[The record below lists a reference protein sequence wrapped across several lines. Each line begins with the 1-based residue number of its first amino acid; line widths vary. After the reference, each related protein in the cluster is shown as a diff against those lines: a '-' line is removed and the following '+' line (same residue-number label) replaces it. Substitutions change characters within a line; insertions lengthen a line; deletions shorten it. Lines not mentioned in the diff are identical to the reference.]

1 MVSPLSIPP
10 QGCSSAAWAAS
21 ERSGEAAHAAGAAP
35 TVSRPPVP
43 DSEVIARPR
52 RRTFTAEYKR
62 SILDQAGA
70 AQDSG
75 AIGALL
81 RREGLYSAHL
91 TTWRRQREQGEL
103 AALTAQKRGP
113 KVVVS
118 PLVKKNRELLAD
130 NARLTKKL
138 KNAELIIAVQKKWLR
153 CWATRFPTSRS
164 TRRTDERGSDVG

>member
-1 MVSPLSIPP
+1 MKIQKIECLQLRSPH
-10 QGCSSAAWAAS
+10 AS
-21 ERSGEAAHAAGAAP
+21 PDDCDGAVDTA
-35 TVSRPPVP
+35 
-43 DSEVIARPR
+43 VIRI
-52 RRTFTAEYKR
+52 TAEYKR

-81 RREGLYSAHL
+81 RREGLYSSHL
-91 TTWRRQREQGEL
+91 TTWRRQREQGEI

-138 KNAELIIAVQKKWLR
+138 KNAALIIAVQKKVAALLGN
-153 CWATRFPTSRS
+153 PIPNIQI
-164 TRRTDERGSDVG
+164 DEEN

>member
-35 TVSRPPVP
+35 TAPHAPVP
-43 DSEVIARPR
+43 DCEVVARPVR
-52 RRTFTAEYKR
+52 RRFAAEYKR

-81 RREGLYSAHL
+81 RREGLYSSHL
-91 TTWRRQREQGEL
+91 TTWRRQRKQGEI

-118 PLVKKNRELLAD
+118 PLVKKNREQEVVI
-130 NARLTKKL
+130 ARLTKKL
-138 KNAELIIAVQKKWLR
+138 KNAELIIAVQKKVAALLGN
-153 CWATRFPTSRS
+153 PIPNIQI
-164 TRRTDERGSDVG
+164 DEEN